1 MKVGEAAPIGQ
12 GKDLTEQFIES
23 ISPGFESNT
32 TPNRTDVNRH
42 YRLMQW
48 VNDYWIW
55 EFASWIVSSLLLAGV
70 VLTLSLHQDQPLPEW
85 PFGITINALISFL
98 SSLSTST
105 LVVVISSIIGQRSW
119 ATLASAER
127 PLRQL
132 ELNVTSIAG
141 LVVIASLATVPF
153 VQQITQIQLANS
165 AVDTATIPALRNY
178 ANRELDDIFLIL
190 DKPLSYGIVPSI
202 VTSGFYRGLYFSGN
216 LSDTLTRNSLLS
228 RTTCST
234 GNCTYPDFDSLA
246 ICSACAN
253 VTNQLSMSRGLSR
266 YNNSVPQWTLP
277 NGFAVDV
284 DPNKTGLPVVNI
296 TAVQP
301 CEKSDLTSCG
311 ATAQE
316 CTLYWCLNRYKSS
329 VVQGLLYEDIM
340 DTVKY
345 GFTTNAN
352 LLENDTYVFQTN
364 YTSLAQETTTKFN
377 VSKWGSASLTDL
389 IAETLTQEVFWWGAN
404 GTDAIEAV
412 VSLDPTFPSVPLDMS
427 PTFEA
432 LALSLTSA
440 VCSYSHDEMSLRQ
453 VSGQALQAIPRL
465 RVRWEWITLPFALQI
480 ISLLLLC
487 YTVVKT
493 SLKRR
498 PVWKSSFLATVFFG
512 VRLRSMIPDSVPNR
526 FIDMKILADKIKFS
540 TRKAE

>member
-1 MKVGEAAPIGQ
+1 MKVGEVASIGQ

-32 TPNRTDVNRH
+32 PPNRTHVNRH
-42 YRLMQW
+42 YCLMQW

-119 ATLASAER
+119 TTLASAER

-132 ELNVTSIAG
+132 ELYDDASRGAMGCFLLLLQNRWNVTSIAG
-141 LVVIASLATVPF
+141 LVVIASLAT
-153 VQQITQIQLANS
+153 
-165 AVDTATIPALRNY
+165 
-178 ANRELDDIFLIL
+178 
-190 DKPLSYGIVPSI
+190 
-202 VTSGFYRGLYFSGN
+202 GN

-228 RTTCST
+228 RPTCST

-266 YNNSVPQWTLP
+266 YNSSVPQWTLP
-277 NGFAVDV
+277 NRFAVDV
-284 DPNKTGLPVVNI
+284 DPNSLSRTVVKTGGSYDPLTLETGLPIVNI

-377 VSKWGSASLTDL
+377 VSKWGSASFTDL

-412 VSLDPTFPSVPLDMS
+412 ASLDSTFPSVPLDMS

-440 VCSYSHDEMSLRQ
+440 VRSYSHDEMSLQQ

-512 VRLRSMIPDSVPNR
+512 VRIRSMIPDSVPNR
-526 FIDMKILADKIKFS
+526 FVDMRILADKIKFS
-540 TRKAE
+540 TRKAEQNT

>member
-1 MKVGEAAPIGQ
+1 MKVGEAASIGQ

-32 TPNRTDVNRH
+32 P
-42 YRLMQW
+42 
-48 VNDYWIW
+48 
-55 EFASWIVSSLLLAGV
+55 
-70 VLTLSLHQDQPLPEW
+70 PE
-85 PFGITINALISFL
+85 
-98 SSLSTST
+98 
-105 LVVVISSIIGQRSW
+105 
-119 ATLASAER
+119 
-127 PLRQL
+127 
-132 ELNVTSIAG
+132 NVTSIVG

-153 VQQITQIQLANS
+153 VQQITHIQLANN

-178 ANRELDDIFLIL
+178 ANREPEDIFPIL

-228 RTTCST
+228 RPTCST

-246 ICSACAN
+246 ICSACVN
-253 VTNQLSMSRGLSR
+253 VTNQLSMSQVLSR
-266 YNNSVPQWTLP
+266 YNSSVPQWTLP

-284 DPNKTGLPVVNI
+284 DPNSLSRTVVKTGGSYDPLTLETGLPIVNI
-296 TAVQP
+296 TAIQP

-345 GFTTNAN
+345 GFTINAN

-364 YTSLAQETTTKFN
+364 YTSLAQATTTKFN

-412 VSLDPTFPSVPLDMS
+412 ASLDSTFPTVPLDMS

-440 VCSYSHDEMSLRQ
+440 VRSYSHDEMSLQQ

-465 RVRWEWITLPFALQI
+465 RVRWEWVTLPFALQI

-512 VRLRSMIPDSVPNR
+512 VRIRSLIPDSVPNR
-526 FIDMKILADKIKFS
+526 FVNMKILADKNKIS